1 MSWTAICSILKAFA
15 FCATA
20 ASFTFL
26 LWGSIVRRLGS
37 TQVGLV
43 ENVLALVFL
52 MPLNSIVA
60 YLVSRGLVVENGW
73 RPLWVSASIILL
85 YGMLLPIEGIGMAVA
100 YLVLSIC
107 SFLGARAG
115 GLSNA

>member
-1 MSWTAICSILKAFA
+1 MSWTATWSILKAFA

-26 LWGSIVRRLGS
+26 LWSIMVRQLGN
-37 TQVGLV
+37 TQVGLA

-52 MPLNSIVA
+52 IPLNSIVA

-73 RPLWVSASIILL
+73 RPFWVSAPIILL
-85 YGMLLPIEGIGMAVA
+85 YGMFLPIEGIGMAVA
-100 YLVLSIC
+100 YLVVSIC
-107 SFLGARAG
+107 SLLGARSG